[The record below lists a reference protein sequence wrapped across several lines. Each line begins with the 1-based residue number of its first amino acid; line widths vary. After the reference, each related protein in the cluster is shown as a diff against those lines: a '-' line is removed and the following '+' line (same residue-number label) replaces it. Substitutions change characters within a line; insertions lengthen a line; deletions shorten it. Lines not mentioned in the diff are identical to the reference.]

1 MNIVIL
7 ECLPCL
13 KSKEIICHSFPSL
26 YNNIIPYFMKKISL
40 YIQSIF
46 YLSSG
51 INHFRN
57 PDFYLALIPPYFK
70 WHEAI
75 NFTAGLA
82 EIVLALL
89 LIITKSR
96 KIAAYGILAILLIFI
111 PAHIYF
117 IQMGSCLPNG
127 LSVPPWLGWVRL
139 LVMQPLLIAWAAW
152 YRK

>member
-1 MNIVIL
+1 MIT
-7 ECLPCL
+7 
-13 KSKEIICHSFPSL
+13 
-26 YNNIIPYFMKKISL
+26 YQMKKLSL

-57 PDFYLALIPPYFK
+57 PEFYSGLIPPYLLF
-70 WHEAI
+70 HESI
-75 NFTAGLA
+75 NVLAGMA
-82 EIVLALL
+82 EILLALL
-89 LIITKSR
+89 LLIIRTR
-96 KIAAYGILAILLIFI
+96 KIAAYGIIVLLVAFI

-117 IQMGSCLPNG
+117 IQIGSCIPNG
-127 LSVPPWLGWVRL
+127 LCVPPWLGWVRL